1 MTIAELVAALASHAA
16 SAGPGKAA
24 PGAAGKGGPFA
35 ALASMLSRIAGAHV
49 RQAGTVGGNL
59 VLAKRQHLESDLATA
74 LLGWG
79 ATGAAGAGQEL
90 QASNCQEVAVAR

>member
-1 MTIAELVAALASHAA
+1 MTIAELVAALAFHAA

-24 PGAAGKGGPFA
+24 PGAAGEGGPFA
-35 ALASMLSRIAGAHV
+35 ALAAMLSRIAGAHV

-59 VLAKRQHLESDLATA
+59 VLAKRQRLESDLATA

-79 ATGAAGAGQEL
+79 ATGATERARNFNL
-90 QASNCQEVAVAR
+90 AVAKKVP